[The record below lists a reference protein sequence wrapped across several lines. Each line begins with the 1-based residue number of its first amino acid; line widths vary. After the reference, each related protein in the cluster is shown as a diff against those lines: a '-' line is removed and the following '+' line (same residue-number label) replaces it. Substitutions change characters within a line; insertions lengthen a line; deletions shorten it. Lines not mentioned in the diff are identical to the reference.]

1 MELVVK
7 SKSQGVLMFG
17 QFGSYK
23 KAEREAK
30 RLFPQ
35 LNDIYVVELEDYL

>member
-1 MELVVK
+1 MQFVLK

-30 RLFPQ
+30 RLFPKI
-35 LNDIYVVELEDYL
+35 NDIYVVEATEYL

>member
-1 MELVVK
+1 MKFVMK

-17 QFGSYK
+17 QFGSYR

-30 RLFPQ
+30 RLFPKI
-35 LNDIYVVELEDYL
+35 NDIYVVELEDYL

>member
-1 MELVVK
+1 MQFVIK
-7 SKSQGVLMFG
+7 SNSYGVLMFG

-30 RLFPQ
+30 RLFTQ
-35 LNDIYVVELEDYL
+35 LNDIYVVELDDYL